1 MPTKASQEHFEIAQ
15 SVAKPLAVTIQRAC
29 EIIGVGRSTM
39 WRLTA
44 QNQVKT
50 AKIGRRRVIIF
61 ASLETLLSCEGSR
74 DGR

>member
-1 MPTKASQEHFEIAQ
+1 
-15 SVAKPLAVTIQRAC
+15 
-29 EIIGVGRSTM
+29 M
-39 WRLTA
+39 WRLIA